1 MNWRSVIYLKL
12 TQLCKLTI
20 LQEKIKQKW
29 IVEFLG
35 KKMTYST
42 LHFWGWSLRLLVDW
56 RRKRVKAEKPLGRPL
71 RSPKRTDVA
80 VWLGGRGP
88 WWRWRDVSVFKE
100 NSGYRKINLSEKWV
114 LRAKWGRCL
123 KWYNWV
129 NLMLFSKREKA
140 RRKNRWERRPGG
152 KIDWGVRCMVGWGIG
167 FQCLDG
173 HLGNNPVGSKSKQ

>member
-1 MNWRSVIYLKL
+1 MNWRVSR
-12 TQLCKLTI
+12 
-20 LQEKIKQKW
+20 QKKSD
-29 IVEFLG
+29 VSHSTFLG
-35 KKMTYST
+35 TIPPAA
-42 LHFWGWSLRLLVDW
+42 GSLEEKERESREATWKATTVTQENGCGSLV
-56 RRKRVKAEKPLGRPL
+56 R
-71 RSPKRTDVA
+71 
-80 VWLGGRGP
+80 GGGA

-152 KIDWGVRCMVGWGIG
+152 KIDWGERCMVEWGIG
-167 FQCLDG
+167 FQCLDIPG
-173 HLGNNPVGSKSKQ
+173 WETTW